1 MSSQRRETHRNPE
14 PETGEKSAI
23 PVKTY
28 ALSSYSRRG
37 PRIEAGMIRRVI
49 RLPKGLKLSALVALA
64 VPALVALTAITT
76 LAASSPTPSPS
87 GSPAASALPGDP
99 NKGASLFGQNCATCH
114 GASLGGGIGP
124 ALNPIVKLPGVAD
137 PLDTTFLI
145 NIITNGRTHQ
155 PGDPGSASS
164 AMPPK
169 GGNPNLVD
177 QDIKDLAAY
186 IIEQNRIPGGGPL
199 PPGELAKRTMLWVG
213 IGIVSMIFV
222 TYLLAQYNMRWIA
235 RRAAAR
241 RK

>member
-1 MSSQRRETHRNPE
+1 
-14 PETGEKSAI
+14 
-23 PVKTY
+23 
-28 ALSSYSRRG
+28 
-37 PRIEAGMIRRVI
+37 MIRRVI

-64 VPALVALTAITT
+64 VPALIALTGITT
-76 LAASSPTPSPS
+76 LADSSPSPSPS
-87 GSPAASALPGDP
+87 GSQSALPGDP

-124 ALNPIVKLPGVAD
+124 ALNPIVKLPGVAN
-137 PLDTTFLI
+137 PLDPTYLI
-145 NIITNGRTHQ
+145 DIVTNGRKHQ
-155 PGDPGSASS
+155 AGDPGTAD
-164 AMPPK
+164 MPVK
-169 GGNPNLVD
+169 GGNPNLAD

-213 IGIVSMIFV
+213 IGIVGMIFV

-241 RK
+241 RLR

>member
-1 MSSQRRETHRNPE
+1 
-14 PETGEKSAI
+14 
-23 PVKTY
+23 
-28 ALSSYSRRG
+28 
-37 PRIEAGMIRRVI
+37 MIRRVI

-64 VPALVALTAITT
+64 VPALIALTAITT
-76 LAASSPTPSPS
+76 LADSSPTPSGSPS
-87 GSPAASALPGDP
+87 GSALPGDP

-124 ALNPIVKLPGVAD
+124 SLNPIVKLPGVAD
-137 PLDTTFLI
+137 PLDPNFLI
-145 NIITNGRTHQ
+145 DIITNGRKHQ
-155 PGDPGSASS
+155 AGDPGTGD
-164 AMPPK
+164 MPAK
-169 GGNPNLVD
+169 GGNPNLTQ

-186 IIEQNRIPGGGPL
+186 IIEQNRTPGGGPL